1 VVNVD
6 CRESKVEAGQ
16 SRMMKEELLD
26 IETILSQVA
35 ACLTVTHLATELLW
49 PG

>member
-1 VVNVD
+1 MDVD
-6 CRESKVEAGQ
+6 CRESKVAAGQ
-16 SRMMKEELLD
+16 SRMTKEELLD

-35 ACLTVTHLATELLW
+35 ACLTITHLATELLW